1 MSVAAWE
8 VAEGRITVCK
18 FARWVVMLAGEW
30 KIIIYIVFL
39 VPTHQQES
47 CPLIFNFRVCV
58 CVCVCVW
65 QCLKGL
71 MAEEIREY
79 NVASGEGES
88 SAADKKRIRT
98 SPSVH
103 LNHH

>member
-1 MSVAAWE
+1 
-8 VAEGRITVCK
+8 
-18 FARWVVMLAGEW
+18 
-30 KIIIYIVFL
+30 
-39 VPTHQQES
+39 
-47 CPLIFNFRVCV
+47 
-58 CVCVCVW
+58 
-65 QCLKGL
+65 

-103 LNHH
+103 LNHIEIGTFFNSILAIIIIVSISIVPNLRIHVKQLCMSALLLSPCLGD

>member
-1 MSVAAWE
+1 
-8 VAEGRITVCK
+8 
-18 FARWVVMLAGEW
+18 MLRVQKIKSA
-30 KIIIYIVFL
+30 IIIFYIFFFFQNSLPVLSHGFVL
-39 VPTHQQES
+39 
-47 CPLIFNFRVCV
+47 VCV
-58 CVCVCVW
+58 CVSVCMCDFECVCVR
-65 QCLKGL
+65 QCVEGL